1 MKITFVSIALLLTT
15 LTAYAGGV
23 DGGGGKGV
31 VCRDAKGRIRSIE
44 LLDLWEARVLY
55 GRTLSP
61 SHKPL
66 AKQVGE
72 AIDRLKNAVEN
83 TYSHKD
89 PRTGKSVTG
98 ADETKFQLENEALRF
113 LKVNSAVRRLHGITL
128 NPTPDS
134 SEPAYPKDCQVEQVV
149 NYISSGPAQILI
161 NQDLWEKMNSTQ
173 QAALIVH
180 EAFYRFL
187 RDFNETNSVR
197 VRRAVGYV
205 FSGNSFPPLEATLPS
220 PHIVCENFEF
230 HGQNSESKYYFY
242 PDQNN
247 KITVLAVSE
256 FGKLAIG
263 LYAEQTEGYLNSFD
277 DILKGEVCKGP
288 FGNQS
293 MFSNSISPVDFDQPG
308 FVHLFCDDEGK
319 LGVYT
324 SKVTNDLHV
333 PTPELDQKLTCTLVQ
348 K

>member
-1 MKITFVSIALLLTT
+1 MKMTIVSIALLLTA
-15 LTAYAGGV
+15 LTAHAGGV
-23 DGGGGKGV
+23 DGGGGKSV
-31 VCRDAKGRIRSIE
+31 VCRDGKGRIRSIE

-55 GRTLSP
+55 RRNLVP
-61 SHKPL
+61 SRKPL
-66 AKQVGE
+66 AKQVSE
-72 AIDRLKNAVEN
+72 AIDLLKNAVEN
-83 TYSHKD
+83 PASQID
-89 PRTGKSVTG
+89 PRTGKTISGTE
-98 ADETKFQLENEALRF
+98 ETKLRLENVAWFF
-113 LKVNSAVRRLHGITL
+113 LNGNSAVRRLHGITL

-149 NYISSGPAQILI
+149 NYINAFPAQILI

-187 RDFNETNSVR
+187 RDYNETNSVR
-197 VRRAVGYV
+197 VRRAVGYI
-205 FSGNSFPPLEATLPS
+205 FSGHSFPSLEATLPN

-230 HGQNSESKYYFY
+230 HGQSSESKYYFFR
-242 PDQNN
+242 DQNN
-247 KITVLAVSE
+247 KIDLLAVSE

-263 LYAEQTEGYLNSFD
+263 LYTEGKEGFLNSFD
-277 DILKGEVCKGP
+277 DILKGDICKGP
-288 FGNQS
+288 YGNLS
-293 MFSNSISPVDFDQPG
+293 LPAYGISPVDFDQPG
-308 FVHLFCDDEGK
+308 FVHLFCDADGK